1 MSKKHPAILS
11 IEDFIFYV
19 IFTSVGGYGNH
30 PQRNMRK
37 FSRKHLVGETVRN
50 GRFKQTEWC
59 SISDSD
65 FGMAEIKYT
74 GILTYNGI
82 KEFIDNFWAA
92 DAEKTMGSLTEFGL
106 LSAISLQTR
115 CGWEMW
121 YERLTVSEKE
131 LQRRFKS
138 KYNKAIYMNQRGEE
152 MNAYISPFVMH
163 SRIDE
168 VFRSLFGENYM
179 KDPKF
184 HENKHAAHILM
195 KIDELCKKL
204 EDFIVEFNDR
214 RNGAEE
220 LNISQFTVDCRQ
232 LELFEGM

>member
-1 MSKKHPAILS
+1 MGKKHPAIIT
-11 IEDFIFYV
+11 IEDFVFYV
-19 IFTSVGGYGNH
+19 IFTSVGGYGYH
-30 PQRNMRK
+30 SQRHMRK
-37 FSRKHLVGETVRN
+37 FSRRHLVGKTIKN

-74 GILTYNGI
+74 GILTYEGI

-92 DAEKTMGSLTEFGL
+92 DAEQTMGSLTEFGHL
-106 LSAISLQTR
+106 PAISLQTR

-121 YERLTVSEKE
+121 CERLTVSEEE

-138 KYNKAIYMNQRGEE
+138 KYNRAIYQNQRGEE

-163 SRIDE
+163 NRIDE
-168 VFRSLFGENYM
+168 VFCSLFGENYM

-214 RNGAEE
+214 RSGAEE